1 MGTAGSSGTAGSA
14 PTRRFTDSLERA
26 ATVIGPG
33 THVRGDIVTND
44 PVEIRGTVEGDCRV
58 GAHCIVREGARVLGN
73 IDATTLVVAGEV
85 EAGTLTAEKVEIR
98 ASALVRATIKARTVA
113 IADGALYEGDVQM
126 LDAAAA
132 PTLFQERRS
141 GDEERS

>member
-1 MGTAGSSGTAGSA
+1 LATAGPA

-26 ATVIGPG
+26 ATVVGPG
-33 THVRGDIVTND
+33 THLRGDIVTSD

-58 GAHCIVREGARVLGN
+58 SAHCIVREGARVLGN
-73 IDATTLVVAGEV
+73 IDATTLIVAGEV

-98 ASALVRATIKARTVA
+98 ASASVRATIKARTVA

-126 LDAAAA
+126 LDAASA

-141 GDEERS
+141 TGDET